1 MVNMIVKV
9 EDLWKS
15 FGGKMVNERINM
27 YVDEGEIVSIL
38 GPNGAGKTT
47 LLRQTYGELRPD
59 NGKVS
64 IIGMSPKRAK
74 RLGVMGVVPQE
85 ARPFSLLKVREHVE
99 MIARLRGMPRDRV
112 RECIDDA
119 IDTVGLKDYAN
130 TLIDELSGGLKRLVL
145 VASAIACRPR
155 LLILDEPTVGIDAQ
169 NRRVIWSVIRS
180 MRDGGSSVILTTH
193 YINEAEELSDE
204 VYLMNRRIL
213 MEGTPGELRRKLPWV
228 EVRSD
233 DGDRPIRVAWD
244 EALGVISDL
253 VRRRARFEVKEPTLE
268 DVFIEVFSNE
278 AR

>member
-1 MVNMIVKV
+1 M
-9 EDLWKS
+9 
-15 FGGKMVNERINM
+15 
-27 YVDEGEIVSIL
+27 
-38 GPNGAGKTT
+38 
-47 LLRQTYGELRPD
+47 
-59 NGKVS
+59 
-64 IIGMSPKRAK
+64 
-74 RLGVMGVVPQE
+74 
-85 ARPFSLLKVREHVE
+85 
-99 MIARLRGMPRDRV
+99 
-112 RECIDDA
+112 
-119 IDTVGLKDYAN
+119 
-130 TLIDELSGGLKRLVL
+130 
-145 VASAIACRPR
+145 
-155 LLILDEPTVGIDAQ
+155 GIDAQ

-213 MEGTPGELRRKLPWV
+213 MEGTPPGELRRKLPWV

>member
-1 MVNMIVKV
+1 
-9 EDLWKS
+9 
-15 FGGKMVNERINM
+15 
-27 YVDEGEIVSIL
+27 
-38 GPNGAGKTT
+38 
-47 LLRQTYGELRPD
+47 
-59 NGKVS
+59 
-64 IIGMSPKRAK
+64 
-74 RLGVMGVVPQE
+74 MGVVPPQE

-213 MEGTPGELRRKLPWV
+213 MEGTPPGELRRKLPWV

>member
-1 MVNMIVKV
+1 MIVKV